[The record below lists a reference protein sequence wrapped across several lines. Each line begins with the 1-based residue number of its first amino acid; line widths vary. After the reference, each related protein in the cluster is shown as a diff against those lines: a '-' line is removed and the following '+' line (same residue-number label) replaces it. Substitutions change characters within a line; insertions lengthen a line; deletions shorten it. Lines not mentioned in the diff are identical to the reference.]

1 MIEYVIKMNG
11 DQIEGHP
18 IFIENFKHAMN
29 ITERISVALIE
40 EKGYAPF
47 FKNEMPTVS
56 VRQKVDDHGYF
67 KDTDGFVKHD
77 YRVVDK
83 TAEELLSALDVIKTE
98 KKDQVR
104 RIFSRVS
111 VMSVTDTNGAVWN
124 GGFDS
129 AVKLD
134 AAKRLA
140 DTAGLE
146 NVVFFDASNG
156 AHTLSMVEATAVVLT
171 VANAYQAALAQKQSL
186 LLQITNATTVE
197 AVDSANW
204 VGITVE
210 ADLT

>member
-47 FKNEMPTVS
+47 FKNETPVVTI
-56 VRQKVDDHGYF
+56 RQKVEDFGYF
-67 KDTDGFVKHD
+67 KDVDGFVKHD
-77 YRVVDK
+77 YRVIDK
-83 TAEELLSALDVIKTE
+83 TSEELLSVIDVIKTE
-98 KKDQVR
+98 KKKQIRD
-104 RIFSRVS
+104 IFTKVS
-111 VMSVTDTNGAVWN
+111 MAPVTDSNGVVWN

-140 DTAGLE
+140 ETAGLT
-146 NVVFFDASNG
+146 NVVFFDVSNE
-156 AHTLSMVEATAVVLT
+156 AHTLLIDEASTVVLT
-171 VANAYQAALAQKQSL
+171 VANAYQTVLAQKQSL
-186 LLQITNATTVE
+186 LLQITNATTIE
-197 AVDSANW
+197 DVDSLNW
-204 VGITVE
+204 VGEVPRGNII
-210 ADLT
+210 